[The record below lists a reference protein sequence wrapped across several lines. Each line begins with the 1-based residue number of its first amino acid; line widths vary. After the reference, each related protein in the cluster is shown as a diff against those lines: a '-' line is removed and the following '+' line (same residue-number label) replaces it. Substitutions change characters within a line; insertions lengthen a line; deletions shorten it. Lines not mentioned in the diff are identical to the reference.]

1 MDSKVAPL
9 TFPHGMVELG
19 LRWPKAVLLAAVVI
33 TLALGALIYLAEID
47 TDPENMLPS
56 DDPVRTLNRS
66 MRTDFG
72 TRDILVVAVVDQSG
86 VVTGEHLAAAS
97 RLIDE
102 IALLDRIVPEGIISF
117 KSAAS
122 VPEGELSQE
131 EADQIAVTVDE
142 DPLLAGKVISP
153 DRLGLAIYVPLE
165 SKDAANGVASAIEK
179 ILDRGDVPDS
189 ATFHL
194 AGLPLAEEAFGRDMF
209 LQMALLAPLAGL
221 LVFLLMFFF
230 FRKLTLVIP
239 AMLVAMFSVMW
250 TMGLLAGTGFTLHIM
265 SSMIPIFLMPIAILD
280 SIHILSEFFDLYPEY
295 QDRRATLRAVY
306 KELFVPITFTT
317 ITTAVAFA
325 SLALAPIPPVQVFG
339 LFVAFGVFSAW
350 LLTMIM
356 IPAFVM
362 VLSEDGLKRSLAGNE
377 PAQVRVIS
385 GGLRRLGRV
394 ATKRNYIIPAAFLL
408 LAIAAVP
415 GVFQINVNDNPVRWF
430 KAGSEIRAA
439 SEELNRRFPGTYNAS
454 LVLEAEK
461 PGMLANPE
469 VAFSVAALQSLWKG
483 IDVVGQTTSYVDVVT
498 RDTVPKSAFEA
509 IPEDRDTIVRSL
521 ESAAASPSG
530 GITASLITQDFRR
543 ANVQLVMKNGDN
555 QAMQRVVD
563 RTEAYLEGQPLPA
576 GISAEWAG
584 ETYLNLVWQ
593 NKMVSGML
601 KAFLATF
608 GVVFILMVVLFRSL
622 RWAILAMLPMS
633 ATILLV
639 YGVVG
644 FSGRDYD
651 MPLAVL
657 STLVL
662 GIGVDFAI
670 HFIQRYRDLVKAS
683 PSGQSVALTQMFE
696 EPARALTRN
705 ALIIAIGFAPMA
717 FAALVPYIVVGVLLA
732 AIMLLSWLASLL
744 LLPAVIALFVKEAK
758 SPA

>member
-1 MDSKVAPL
+1 
-9 TFPHGMVELG
+9 MVELG